1 MAIVSQV
8 FLLILILILIFF
20 VMYNILQSRVALKII
35 YKDSEYIRNATHIFL
50 VVGQVT
56 RSVAQALLP
65 ARSKS

>member
-1 MAIVSQV
+1 
-8 FLLILILILIFF
+8 
-20 VMYNILQSRVALKII
+20 MYNILQSRVALKII
-35 YKDSEYIRNATHIFL
+35 YKDSELSECIRNATHIFL